1 MEKVKMLLI
10 AAVITALTLFA
21 INEASYVSQIERELT
36 AAQSENNKYII
47 RREADS
53 SQLVSLRYKLSTA
66 NGIKDNYAQIIKEL
80 EMRKPKEIVKV
91 QTKIVTKT
99 EIPLAQT
106 NENNCGDSCLSVPQS
121 FYKTDKW
128 YSVGGT
134 ITKNAIQIDSFI
146 TKANFTYAVGDT
158 LVNGWRGR
166 FLGKSHQVVRLKIDN
181 PNVQL
186 TNFDNI
192 YLMKKKRW
200 YETAGAKIGFGF
212 LLGFGLATLPK

>member
-21 INEASYVSQIERELT
+21 INEASYVSQIEKQLT
-36 AAQSENNKYII
+36 AAQSENDNYKI
-47 RREADS
+47 RRMADS

-66 NGIKDNYAQIIKEL
+66 NSIKENYKQTIKEL

-91 QTKIVTKT
+91 ETKIVTKT
-99 EIPLAQT
+99 EIPLAEI
-106 NENNCGDSCLSVPQS
+106 NSNCGDSCLSIPQS

-128 YSVGGT
+128 YAVGGT
-134 ITKNAIQIDSFI
+134 ITKTAIQIDSFI

-158 LVNGWRGR
+158 LVDGWRGR
-166 FLGKSHQVVRLKIDN
+166 ILGKSHQVVRLKIDN

-192 YLMKKKRW
+192 YLLKKKKW

-212 LLGFGLATLPK
+212 LLGFGLATIPK